1 MGRYRRDA
9 TERPPGRVN
18 SQAPVT
24 GESMTTRTTRRR
36 GVLITLVVAVP
47 AALAVPALTF
57 GGGAGPSTAPPPA
70 AQPVAAVPVP
80 RGASQDAVAA
90 LPKSEPVSIDIPKIG
105 ARSSLIPLGL
115 NPDNTIEVPPVTTPL
130 QAGWYTYAPTPGETG
145 PAVVLGHVDGNHQ
158 KGIFFRLKELAPGDR
173 VSIARKDGTTVV
185 FEVTKVHQVP
195 KKDFEGEG
203 VYDDTAGP
211 ELRLITCGGVF
222 DRNAHNYVDN
232 IVVYA
237 RLVQA

>member
-1 MGRYRRDA
+1 M
-9 TERPPGRVN
+9 
-18 SQAPVT
+18 S
-24 GESMTTRTTRRR
+24 TRTTGGRR
-36 GVLITLVVAVP
+36 GFLIVLVVALL
-47 AALAVPALTF
+47 AALVVLALTL
-57 GGGAGPSTAPPPA
+57 GGDRDQGTAQPPPA
-70 AQPVAAVPVP
+70 QPVEVAPVP
-80 RGASQDAVAA
+80 QARSQDAVAE
-90 LPKSEPVSIDIPKIG
+90 LPKSDPVSIDIPKIG
-105 ARSSLIPLGL
+105 AHSSLIPLGL

-158 KGIFFRLKELAPGDR
+158 RGIFFRLKELAAGDR
-173 VSIARKDGTTVV
+173 VSIARKDGTTAV

-222 DRNAHNYVDN
+222 DRSAHNYVDN
-232 IVVYA
+232 VVVYA

>member
-1 MGRYRRDA
+1 
-9 TERPPGRVN
+9 
-18 SQAPVT
+18 
-24 GESMTTRTTRRR
+24 MTTRITNRR
-36 GVLITLVVAVP
+36 GYLIALVVALL
-47 AALAVPALTF
+47 AALAVLALTL
-57 GGGAGPSTAPPPA
+57 GGGPEPSTAQPPP
-70 AQPVAAVPVP
+70 AQPVAVNPEPQAE
-80 RGASQDAVAA
+80 GQDAVAG

-105 ARSSLIPLGL
+105 AHSSLVALGL
-115 NPDNTIEVPPVTTPL
+115 NADNTIQVPPVTTPL
-130 QAGWYTYAPTPGETG
+130 QAGWYTYAPTPGEVG

-173 VSIARKDGTTVV
+173 VSVARKDGTTAS

-222 DRNAHNYVDN
+222 DRSAHNYVDN

-237 RLVQA
+237 RLVQG

>member
-1 MGRYRRDA
+1 MSTR
-9 TERPPGRVN
+9 
-18 SQAPVT
+18 ST
-24 GESMTTRTTRRR
+24 GSRR
-36 GVLITLVVAVP
+36 GFLIALVVALL
-47 AALAVPALTF
+47 AALVVVLVLTL
-57 GGGAGPSTAPPPA
+57 GGAPGPDTAQPPP
-70 AQPVAAVPVP
+70 AQPVAVVPVQP
-80 RGASQDAVAA
+80 RVSSQDAVAA
-90 LPKSEPVSIDIPKIG
+90 MPRSEPVSIDIPKID
-105 ARSSLIPLGL
+105 AHSTLVPLGL
-115 NPDNTIEVPPVTTPL
+115 NPDNTVAVPPVTTPL

-195 KKDFEGEG
+195 KKDFEAEG

-222 DRNAHNYVDN
+222 DRSAHNYVDN

>member
-1 MGRYRRDA
+1 
-9 TERPPGRVN
+9 
-18 SQAPVT
+18 
-24 GESMTTRTTRRR
+24 MTTRITSGR
-36 GVLITLVVAVP
+36 GVLITLVIASTAV
-47 AALAVPALTF
+47 LAVLVLTL
-57 GGGAGPSTAPPPA
+57 GGGSGPSAAPPPA
-70 AQPVAAVPVP
+70 AKPVAVIPEPPA
-80 RGASQDAVAA
+80 ASQDAVAA

-115 NPDNTIEVPPVTTPL
+115 NPDDTIEVPPVTTPL
-130 QAGWYTYAPTPGETG
+130 QAGWYTYAPTPGEIG
-145 PAVVLGHVDGNHQ
+145 PAVVLGHVDGNHR
-158 KGIFFRLKELAPGDR
+158 KGIFFRLKELAAGDR
-173 VSIARKDGTTVV
+173 ISVARKDGTTAV

-195 KKDFEGEG
+195 KKDFESEG

-222 DRNAHNYVDN
+222 DRSARNYVDN

>member
-1 MGRYRRDA
+1 
-9 TERPPGRVN
+9 
-18 SQAPVT
+18 
-24 GESMTTRTTRRR
+24 
-36 GVLITLVVAVP
+36 VLITLVIALTAV
-47 AALAVPALTF
+47 LAVLVLTL
-57 GGGAGPSTAPPPA
+57 GGGPGPSTAQPPPA
-70 AQPVAAVPVP
+70 QAVAVVPEP
-80 RGASQDAVAA
+80 QGTSQDAVAT

-130 QAGWYTYAPTPGETG
+130 QAGWYTYAPTPGEIG
-145 PAVVLGHVDGNHQ
+145 PAVILGHVDGNHR
-158 KGIFFRLKELAPGDR
+158 KGIFFRLKELAAGDR
-173 VSIARKDGTTVV
+173 ISIARKDGTTAV

-222 DRNAHNYVDN
+222 DRSARNYVDN

>member
-1 MGRYRRDA
+1 
-9 TERPPGRVN
+9 
-18 SQAPVT
+18 
-24 GESMTTRTTRRR
+24 MTRKITSRR
-36 GVLITLVVAVP
+36 GVLITLVVVVL
-47 AALAVPALTF
+47 AALAVLALTF
-57 GGGAGPSTAPPPA
+57 GGGPGSDTAQPPA
-70 AQPVAAVPVP
+70 AQPVAVAPAP
-80 RGASQDAVAA
+80 QARSEDAAAA
-90 LPKSEPVSIDIPKIG
+90 LPRSEPVSLDIPKIG
-105 ARSSLIPLGL
+105 AHSSLVPLGL
-115 NPDNTIEVPPVTTPL
+115 NPDNTVQVPPVTTPL

-173 VSIARKDGTTVV
+173 VSIARKDGSTVA
-185 FEVTKVHQVP
+185 FEVMKVHQVP
-195 KKDFEGEG
+195 KKDFEAEG

>member
-1 MGRYRRDA
+1 M
-9 TERPPGRVN
+9 
-18 SQAPVT
+18 S
-24 GESMTTRTTRRR
+24 TRTTGGRR
-36 GVLITLVVAVP
+36 GFVIVLVVALL
-47 AALAVPALTF
+47 AALVVLVLTLADGDSDTAQPA
-57 GGGAGPSTAPPPA
+57 PAP
-70 AQPVAAVPVP
+70 PVAAVPAAP
-80 RGASQDAVAA
+80 QARSADAAAA
-90 LPKSEPVSIDIPKIG
+90 LPRSEPVSIDIPKLG
-105 ARSSLIPLGL
+105 AHSSLIPLGL
-115 NPDNTIEVPPVTTPL
+115 NPDNTVEVPPVTTPL

-158 KGIFFRLKELAPGDR
+158 KGIFFRLKELAAGDR
-173 VSIARKDGTTVV
+173 VSIARKDGTTAV

-222 DRNAHNYVDN
+222 DRSAHNYVDN

>member
-1 MGRYRRDA
+1 M
-9 TERPPGRVN
+9 
-18 SQAPVT
+18 S
-24 GESMTTRTTRRR
+24 TRTTGSRR
-36 GVLITLVVAVP
+36 GFLIALIVALAAALVV
-47 AALAVPALTF
+47 LALTL
-57 GGGAGPSTAPPPA
+57 GGGRDQGTAQPPP
-70 AQPVAAVPVP
+70 AQPVAVNPKPQAEG
-80 RGASQDAVAA
+80 RDADAA

-105 ARSSLIPLGL
+105 AHSSLVPLEL
-115 NPDNTIEVPPVTTPL
+115 NPDNTIQVPPVTTPL

>member
-1 MGRYRRDA
+1 M
-9 TERPPGRVN
+9 
-18 SQAPVT
+18 
-24 GESMTTRTTRRR
+24 TRRITNGR
-36 GVLITLVVAVP
+36 GVLIAVVAVVL
-47 AALAVPALTF
+47 AALVVLALTL
-57 GGGAGPSTAPPPA
+57 GGGRDPGTAQPPP
-70 AQPVAAVPVP
+70 AQPVAVVPTP
-80 RGASQDAVAA
+80 EAQSQDAVAA
-90 LPKSEPVSIDIPKIG
+90 LPKSEPVSLDIPKIG
-105 ARSSLIPLGL
+105 AHSSLIPLGL
-115 NPDNTIEVPPVTTPL
+115 NPDNTVEVPPVTTPL
-130 QAGWYTYAPTPGETG
+130 QAGWYTYAPTPGEIG

-158 KGIFFRLKELAPGDR
+158 KGIFFRLKELAAGDR
-173 VSIARKDGTTVV
+173 VSIGRKDGTTAV

>member
-1 MGRYRRDA
+1 
-9 TERPPGRVN
+9 
-18 SQAPVT
+18 
-24 GESMTTRTTRRR
+24 MTTNITSRR
-36 GVLITLVVAVP
+36 GYLIALVVALL
-47 AALAVPALTF
+47 AALAVLALTL
-57 GGGAGPSTAPPPA
+57 GGGAEPPA
-70 AQPVAAVPVP
+70 AQPPPARPVAVNPAGERP
-80 RGASQDAVAA
+80 ADAVAA

-105 ARSSLIPLGL
+105 AHSSLVPLGL
-115 NPDNTIEVPPVTTPL
+115 NPDNTVQVPPVTTPL

-158 KGIFFRLKELAPGDR
+158 KGIFFRLKELAAGDR
-173 VSIARKDGTTVV
+173 VSIARKDGTTAS

-203 VYDDTAGP
+203 VYDDTPGP

-222 DRNAHNYVDN
+222 DRGAHNYVDN

-237 RLVQA
+237 RL

>member
-1 MGRYRRDA
+1 M
-9 TERPPGRVN
+9 
-18 SQAPVT
+18 
-24 GESMTTRTTRRR
+24 TRRITSGR
-36 GVLITLVVAVP
+36 GVLIALVVVLAATVAV
-47 AALAVPALTF
+47 LALTL
-57 GGGAGPSTAPPPA
+57 GGGPAPDTAQPPPA
-70 AQPVAAVPVP
+70 RPVAVVPAPQVRSEDAAAVLP
-80 RGASQDAVAA
+80 R
-90 LPKSEPVSIDIPKIG
+90 SEPVSLDIPKIG
-105 ARSSLIPLGL
+105 AHSSLVPLGL
-115 NPDNTIEVPPVTTPL
+115 NPDNTVEVPPVTTPL
-130 QAGWYTYAPTPGETG
+130 QAGWYTYAPTPGEIG

>member
-1 MGRYRRDA
+1 MSTRK
-9 TERPPGRVN
+9 
-18 SQAPVT
+18 T
-24 GESMTTRTTRRR
+24 GSRR
-36 GVLITLVVAVP
+36 GFLIALVVALL
-47 AALAVPALTF
+47 AALVVLALTL
-57 GGGAGPSTAPPPA
+57 GGDRDPGTAQPPPA
-70 AQPVAAVPVP
+70 RPVAVVPAP
-80 RGASQDAVAA
+80 QAGSQDAVAA
-90 LPKSEPVSIDIPKIG
+90 LPESQPVSIDIPKIG

-145 PAVVLGHVDGNHQ
+145 PAVVLGHVDGNHR
-158 KGIFFRLKELAPGDR
+158 KGIFFRLKELTAGDR

-195 KKDFEGEG
+195 KKDFEAEG

-222 DRNAHNYVDN
+222 DRSAHNYVDN